1 MPHIP
6 GHIAQPPISPT
17 SRGAGGDPTQ
27 RRPIGKMGGDPKRP
41 IGKMG
46 PISDFF
52 KKLADTMVNNVVA
65 GAEGLWKFV
74 VDQGTKLF
82 GDEGVFSMENVFEL
96 GTMYFIAEAL
106 AEDNGTKENVNNLKA
121 AYAEILPAFV
131 KGKIQQGE
139 IEQTALNELNTY
151 LLHGIKTKTYNQG
164 DQDAG
169 NIPHGKQIGDKYALK
184 VAPGSEDLRLMA
196 ATGLQPQFEV
206 DANGDI
212 VLDPVTGNPKTLSA
226 GFPGT
231 QTLLRAYD
239 RDQTLLDRL
248 AHARGTA
255 DVFDPAA
262 GTMQT
267 VGKGFRAFEEA
278 ASPYLDPS
286 QKQQAASLQALLGS
300 MDPTKLSGSEMA
312 NVERGLGRMGIGV
325 GRTAE
330 MDKYKAALTF
340 GDALA
345 QKQDRLAQALGQTAS
360 IVPSFG
366 TKYNPAVV
374 AGQGGMANLP
384 VAPGQ
389 ISTFGTTAGTG
400 LSAATGMVDTTQ
412 PWDEQ
417 DWLRGTLLGQKDK
430 TTVPG
435 E

>member
-6 GHIAQPPISPT
+6 GHIVQPPIGNGMGGNPNQT
-17 SRGAGGDPTQ
+17 ASRSVS
-27 RRPIGKMGGDPKRP
+27 KMGGDSGRP
-41 IGKMG
+41 VSKMG
-46 PISDFF
+46 PVTDFF
-52 KKLADTMVNNVVA
+52 KQLVTDMAGNVVA
-65 GAEGLWKFV
+65 GAEGLWDFV
-74 VDQGTKLF
+74 VTAGEKLF
-82 GDEGVFSMENVFEL
+82 GEDAVFSMDNMLEL
-96 GTMYFIAEAL
+96 GTMYFIAESL
-106 AEDNGTKENVNNLKA
+106 AKPDGTKENVRNLKA
-121 AYAEILPAFV
+121 AYENILPAFV
-131 KGKIQQGE
+131 QGKIQQGE
-139 IEQTALNELNTY
+139 IEQTAINELNTY
-151 LLHGIKTKTYNQG
+151 LLHGIKTKTYNQE

-169 NIPHGKQIGDKYALK
+169 KIPQGKQIGDKYAVK

-196 ATGLQPQFEV
+196 ATGQQPQFEL

-212 VLDPVTGNPKTLSA
+212 VLDPVTKQPKTLSA

-255 DVFDPAA
+255 NVFDPEA

-300 MDPTKLSGSEMA
+300 MDPTKLSGSEMT

-389 ISTFGTTAGTG
+389 VTTFGTTAGTG
-400 LSAATGMVDTTQ
+400 LGAATGMVDTSAGYGGK
-412 PWDEQ
+412 
-417 DWLRGTLLGQKDK
+417 DWLRGTILGQKEP
-430 TTVPG
+430 TNLPG